1 MPARSDPMQV
11 TATLA
16 WQSPGRGMLLESP
29 IWCGQSNSLYWI
41 DVIEPSVHRFR
52 FDSSQS
58 ERWTLPKPP
67 GSIALISPT
76 RLLVAMRSA
85 LAILDVAS
93 GDLSSLAWD
102 GPQLEEDRFNDGVT
116 DRQGNFWVGTMD
128 RRLER
133 PIGRL
138 FRFGPGLT
146 ASAVGIEARL
156 SNGLCFTP
164 DGRRMYLSKTFEREI
179 HAFDVDPASGALSAG
194 RRIVA
199 FDDTPG
205 RPDGST
211 VASDGSLWSARVG
224 GHRIDRYDADGR
236 PLGRL
241 DLPTSHPTH
250 CTFGGPDLTTLFVTT
265 SRYGEEFQAAD
276 RGGDVYAGSVLGYRV
291 EWAGLPQAR
300 FIPARDRNAGKPA

>member
-1 MPARSDPMQV
+1 MPARSDPSQLP
-11 TATLA
+11 ATLI
-16 WQSPGRGMLLESP
+16 WQSPGRGTLLESP
-29 IWCGQSNSLYWI
+29 VWCEQSNSIYWI

-58 ERWTLPKPP
+58 DHWTLSKPP
-67 GSIALISPT
+67 GSIALISPM
-76 RLLVAMRSA
+76 RLLVAMRSS
-85 LAILDVAS
+85 LAILDLAS
-93 GDLSSLAWD
+93 GALSPLAWD

-133 PIGRL
+133 PLGRL
-138 FRFGPGLT
+138 FRFGPGLE

-164 DGRRMYLSKTFEREI
+164 GGRRMYLSKTFEREI
-179 HAFDVDPASGALSAG
+179 HAFDVDPVSGALSGG

-224 GHRIDRYDADGR
+224 GRCIDRYDADGR

-241 DLPTSHPTH
+241 ALPTSHPTH
-250 CTFGGPDLTTLFVTT
+250 CTFGGRDLRTLFVTT
-265 SRYGEEFQAAD
+265 SRHGEEFQTAGHDDDA
-276 RGGDVYAGSVLGYRV
+276 YAGSVLGYRV
-291 EWAGLPQAR
+291 EWTGLP
-300 FIPARDRNAGKPA
+300 PATFALRDRNSGQPA